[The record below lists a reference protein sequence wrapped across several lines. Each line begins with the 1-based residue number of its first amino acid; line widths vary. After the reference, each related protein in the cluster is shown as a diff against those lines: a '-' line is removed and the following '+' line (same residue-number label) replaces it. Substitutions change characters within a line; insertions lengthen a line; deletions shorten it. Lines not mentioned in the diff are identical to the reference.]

1 MNTYD
6 NPTGSFG
13 TAGLGG
19 LGLGGLGGSDIFG
32 SMGLGQST
40 GGLNS
45 ANTKP
50 AASSR
55 LAMLGV
61 IDDMDDDAPLDFNAS
76 LLSGLGDPFN
86 PSASIAAPV
95 TSTAPLP
102 ATATSG
108 LGGLGFGGLG
118 SSSIDALPGL
128 SPLAD
133 PFNPSSF
140 GMPGAAGVG
149 MGAGM
154 GVANTA
160 SSASFGVGSGAGD
173 MNLSSSLLSLLGSG
187 SSQKPPSSAGAN
199 PPVAPGFGGL
209 GGLSGGL
216 SASFNGPLVPE
227 TSDEN
232 DAAEVEEDDMAA
244 FAASEAERA
253 LFDPAFVDRLIEV
266 LRRCGPDG
274 ILGAQFPDAYRKMFG
289 EKLNLENKKGR
300 KVKLVH
306 ILNGHPNAHRDKT
319 GIVRW
324 YYREAGAVDFAA
336 KQAASVLPALNEAI
350 AGINKA
356 KAAPAKAAATAAAAA
371 SKPAAAAAPVYNGP
385 PGIEVDLLPHDSF
398 PSVAWLRDYDM
409 HMYRWAGN
417 EFEWTEYAMR
427 LRPDIAAF
435 LEAPGVGDGAPSAA
449 LAILR
454 KRSGCDIYID
464 VDNLYG
470 KQEKFLVFV
479 RGDTGKPSNA
489 AMSVALDAAS
499 QMFRIR
505 LQNVPKGSSIGGGS
519 GASASVDSDD
529 DEDDD
534 DEANAQ
540 AHMHGGSHH
549 GRIQHILDIPQ
560 SAVGLIAGKNGKK
573 LHAMR
578 KKSGAY
584 IALVSKSRKVAAKL
598 TISGVPKDVEVAL
611 SMVRQALSE
620 PDEDAVEAMASS
632 LLQG

>member
-1 MNTYD
+1 
-6 NPTGSFG
+6 
-13 TAGLGG
+13 
-19 LGLGGLGGSDIFG
+19 
-32 SMGLGQST
+32 
-40 GGLNS
+40 
-45 ANTKP
+45 
-50 AASSR
+50 
-55 LAMLGV
+55 
-61 IDDMDDDAPLDFNAS
+61 
-76 LLSGLGDPFN
+76 
-86 PSASIAAPV
+86 
-95 TSTAPLP
+95 
-102 ATATSG
+102 
-108 LGGLGFGGLG
+108 
-118 SSSIDALPGL
+118 
-128 SPLAD
+128 
-133 PFNPSSF
+133 
-140 GMPGAAGVG
+140 
-149 MGAGM
+149 
-154 GVANTA
+154 
-160 SSASFGVGSGAGD
+160 
-173 MNLSSSLLSLLGSG
+173 
-187 SSQKPPSSAGAN
+187 
-199 PPVAPGFGGL
+199 
-209 GGLSGGL
+209 
-216 SASFNGPLVPE
+216 
-227 TSDEN
+227 
-232 DAAEVEEDDMAA
+232 
-244 FAASEAERA
+244 
-253 LFDPAFVDRLIEV
+253 
-266 LRRCGPDG
+266 
-274 ILGAQFPDAYRKMFG
+274 
-289 EKLNLENKKGR
+289 
-300 KVKLVH
+300 
-306 ILNGHPNAHRDKT
+306 
-319 GIVRW
+319 
-324 YYREAGAVDFAA
+324 
-336 KQAASVLPALNEAI
+336 VLPALNEAI

-356 KAAPAKAAATAAAAA
+356 KAAPAKAAAAA
-371 SKPAAAAAPVYNGP
+371 SAAKPAPAAAPVYNGP

-505 LQNVPKGSSIGGGS
+505 LQNVPKSSSSIS
-519 GASASVDSDD
+519 TVASASADTDD

-534 DEANAQ
+534 DEAHAQ
-540 AHMHGGSHH
+540 AHLHGGSHH